1 MSRGWIPHLRV
12 RLTVLSRAYTVLMN
26 LAEEYIDFCYS
37 WRESYSFRAW
47 TITFPTISI
56 AVTTGGLLGMFYTTY
71 TVLFSVIFTLGLC
84 LTGVLTMIGGAL
96 FTGFWLR
103 KRR

>member
-1 MSRGWIPHLRV
+1 
-12 RLTVLSRAYTVLMN
+12 MN
-26 LAEEYIDFCYS
+26 LAEEYIDFSHS
-37 WRESYSFRAW
+37 WRDSWSFRTW
-47 TITFPTISI
+47 TIILPTVSI
-56 AVTTGGLLGMFYTTY
+56 GLTGGGLAGMFYTTY
-71 TVLFSVIFTLGLC
+71 TVLFSVIFTLGVC